1 MIYKSKQDFE
11 AWYYHDILRV
21 GYCLEI
27 IWNKCFIKNAQLLY
41 LIVC

>member
-21 GYCLEI
+21 AIVWKSYETM
-27 IWNKCFIKNAQLLY
+27 CFIKNAQLLY